1 MAQQIQYDSKQ
12 KQIVHQLMDAVLQ
25 GDALDQFIATHYPSV
40 AEHVTPS
47 MSGDTK
53 IRYTIEFA
61 ARKGQL
67 GKLTENVRQVDPVA
81 YQAFIEGMK
90 SPQPLSPESAAPIVP
105 VRAGIA
111 AATPESQALAQA
123 EDLLKQ
129 SLADR
134 YRITEVLDTSG
145 RGAVFKALDTKSDL
159 DVAIKVI
166 DLSNLPLAMQ
176 ERIRQ
181 DTRLAMKLDH
191 PGIVQVYD
199 FGQVDQLFYII
210 MEFVPGANLHQVRQS
225 FSALEKKTILPQVIE
240 LMHQL
245 CLTVDYMH
253 QQQILHP
260 SLMPDNIM
268 LKPSTGS
275 EGLAWQP
282 VLINFALLRPHR
294 ETLAA
299 EEEVSVERLTY
310 QVSPEL
316 LLGHATDIRSD
327 VYALGILLYDLV
339 VDQPPFRPGNLRD
352 AVRLHIEVP
361 PAPPRSVNPNIPENV
376 EQVILKALA
385 KNPADRYL
393 TAKELGL
400 ALAECLESA
409 ELPSPPPP
417 PESDVSIFMDTS
429 RPLIVT
435 PGSTLTSTVTLR
447 NDGSQ
452 RDHCQV
458 RVQGIPPNWVSVSP
472 AATTLAP
479 GETQEVKIS
488 IRPPLSSLS
497 RAGTHSVVVQVI
509 SQQALGQSN
518 DVQQVLT
525 IAPFTRF
532 NCSLWPR
539 ELEDDQVTELTIENH
554 GNSTETVT
562 VRPKLDESLLFE
574 PEQAQLQIS
583 PGEIEQVDFRVAP
596 SSKPFVGRATQT
608 TFSFQVTSSQGS
620 AEVVSGQLTYR
631 AILPLQWLL
640 LGILILA
647 LFCCGIASA
656 FWSIYYTNNPPPTP
670 SPTLTPLPTI
680 ASTPVQPAVAT
691 ATPFPTV
698 APPTATPTEL
708 PPTSLPTVPAV
719 TSIPVSSPT
728 PQAPTAII
736 SGPNRGVV
744 GQSITFSGS
753 GSQPGSSPITTYNWD
768 FGDGTQA
775 SGITVSHIYQNVGS
789 YQVTLTVVNQQGINN
804 VSRLGIQ
811 ITQ

>member
-25 GDALDQFIATHYPSV
+25 GDALDQFIAKHYPPV
-40 AEHVTPS
+40 AEHVTPA
-47 MSGDTK
+47 MPDDTK

-67 GKLTENVRQVDPVA
+67 GNLTENVRQVDPVA
-81 YQAFIEGMK
+81 YQAFIEEMK
-90 SPQPLSPESAAPIVP
+90 SPQPPSPEFAAS
-105 VRAGIA
+105 IA
-111 AATPESQALAQA
+111 PAQAEITPSTPESQALAQA

-191 PGIVQVYD
+191 QGIVQVYD

-225 FSALEKKTILPQVIE
+225 FSVLEKKTILPQIIE

-268 LKPSTGS
+268 LKPSTNS

-282 VLINFALLRPHR
+282 VLITFALLRPHR

-299 EEEVSVERLTY
+299 EEEVSVGRLTY

-316 LLGHATDIRSD
+316 LLGHATDMRSD

-361 PAPPRSVNPNIPENV
+361 PAPPRSVNAKIPENV
-376 EQVILKALA
+376 EQAILKALA

-393 TAKELGL
+393 TAKELGQ
-400 ALAECLESA
+400 ALAECLESS
-409 ELPSPPPP
+409 ELPPPP
-417 PESDVSIFMDTS
+417 SESDVSLFMDTS

-447 NDGSQ
+447 NDGGQ
-452 RDHCQV
+452 YDHCQV

-488 IRPPLSSLS
+488 IQPPLSSLS
-497 RAGTHSVVVQVI
+497 RAGTHSVLVQVI

-518 DVQQVLT
+518 DIQQVLT

-539 ELEDDQVTELTIENH
+539 ELEDDQVTQLTIENH

-562 VRPKLDESLLFE
+562 VRPKPDESLLFE
-574 PEQAQLQIS
+574 PEQAQIQIG
-583 PGEIEQVDFRVAP
+583 PGEIEQLDFRVAP
-596 SSKPFVGRATQT
+596 RSKPLVGRATQT

-620 AEVVSGQLTYR
+620 EEVVSGQLTYR

-640 LGILILA
+640 LGLLILA
-647 LFCCGIASA
+647 LFCCGIGTAY
-656 FWSIYYTNNPPPTP
+656 WSIYYTNNPSPTP
-670 SPTLTPLPTI
+670 SPMFVPLPTI
-680 ASTPVQPAVAT
+680 ASTPVQPAAAT

-719 TSIPVSSPT
+719 TSIPVASPT
-728 PQAPTAII
+728 PQSPTAII
-736 SGPNRGVV
+736 FGSNRGAV

-753 GSQPGSSPITTYNWD
+753 GSQPGSSPISTYNWD

-775 SGITVSHIYQNVGS
+775 GGITVSHIYQNVGN
-789 YQVTLTVVNQQGINN
+789 YQVTLTVVNQQGFNN
-804 VSRLGIQ
+804 VTRLDIQ